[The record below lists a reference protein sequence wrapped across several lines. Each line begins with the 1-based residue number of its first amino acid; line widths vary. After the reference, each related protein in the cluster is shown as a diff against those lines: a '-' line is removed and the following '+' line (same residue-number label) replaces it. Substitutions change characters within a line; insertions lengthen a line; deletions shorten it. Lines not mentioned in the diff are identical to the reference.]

1 MKKLILSLTLIALLT
16 ASLGGAAFAQSQ
28 QEPLPEVTTETAQG
42 SAPAQADASQ
52 VM

>member
-28 QEPLPEVTTETAQG
+28 QEPLPEVTTETAR
-42 SAPAQADASQ
+42 
-52 VM
+52 